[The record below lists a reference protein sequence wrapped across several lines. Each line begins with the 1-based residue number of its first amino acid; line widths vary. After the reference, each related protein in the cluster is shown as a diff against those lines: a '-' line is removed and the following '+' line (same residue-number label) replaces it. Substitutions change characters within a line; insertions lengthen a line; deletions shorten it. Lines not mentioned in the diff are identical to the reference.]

1 MMIKLSLECLEYGF
15 HEYAT
20 YFLLRPKDRKIPHQ
34 KSTSAVRAA
43 SDRSGGSKP
52 KKSIDESMICALL

>member
-1 MMIKLSLECLEYGF
+1 MIELSLECLEYGF

-43 SDRSGGSKP
+43 SLYCQGNPYPNPRK
-52 KKSIDESMICALL
+52 ALPRPS

>member
-43 SDRSGGSKP
+43 S
-52 KKSIDESMICALL
+52 KKSID